1 MIFPIYPSKQKFQG
15 LMDLLLLIDDD
26 NSHYVYIKDFNR
38 FTFHKTKDNNK
49 KLIYKKYLHCFT
61 SENIIIK
68 HIEDCLSING
78 VQLTGVEQGITEFQN
93 YLKQLA
99 VPSKIYA
106 NFECNLENT
115 EIYEGSYTKK
125 YHDHALCS
133 FAYKVICIDDKF
145 SKPIVAYRG
154 ENPAYK
160 FIKEIL
166 KEYKYCQKN
175 KEQIF

>member
-1 MIFPIYPSKQKFQG
+1 M
-15 LMDLLLLIDDD
+15 
-26 NSHYVYIKDFNR
+26 
-38 FTFHKTKDNNK
+38 
-49 KLIYKKYLHCFT
+49 IYKKYLHCFT

-125 YHDHALCS
+125 YHDHAPCG

-145 SKPIVAYRG
+145 SEPIVVYSGEYAAYR
-154 ENPAYK
+154 
-160 FIKEIL
+160 FIEAIL
-166 KEYKYCQKN
+166 KEYKY
-175 KEQIF
+175 